1 MKSMTGESVADED
14 LGFVAGSMFWM
25 RGGFLTSLIPQ
36 IDLEGFEPEPLEQD
50 GSYAHA
56 VERVI
61 GMAAL
66 AQGWHIGEVGNP
78 DPLTRDDV
86 RHRTVRYL

>member
-1 MKSMTGESVADED
+1 
-14 LGFVAGSMFWM
+14 MFWI
-25 RGGFLTSLIPQ
+25 RGGFLSGLVPS
-36 IDLEGFEPEPLEQD
+36 IDLAAFEPEPLGQD

-66 AQGWHIGEVGNP
+66 AQGWRICEVGHP

-86 RHRTVRYL
+86 RRRTVSYL